1 MKEFKT
7 QANNADVKIHIASFQ
22 EAMALKN
29 SIQKAFAESGV
40 KIKTED
46 NLEDILLLIMS
57 LDSNEQVNKEVF
69 KCLARC
75 TYNNQRIV
83 MDIFEDEKTREDY
96 YEIIFACL
104 EVNLKPF
111 IKALFSK
118 LKDLQTLIPKTQE

>member
-1 MKEFKT
+1 MKEFTT
-7 QANNADVKIHIASFQ
+7 QANNATVKIHIASFQ

-29 SIQKAFAESGV
+29 AIQKAFTESGI
-40 KIKTED
+40 KIKAED
-46 NLEDILLLIMS
+46 NLEDILYLIMS
-57 LDSNEQVNKEVF
+57 LDSNEQVNKEIF

-83 MDIFEDEKTREDY
+83 MDVFEDEKAREDY
-96 YEIIFACL
+96 YEIVFACL

-118 LKDLQTLIPKTQE
+118 LKDLQTLIPKTQG